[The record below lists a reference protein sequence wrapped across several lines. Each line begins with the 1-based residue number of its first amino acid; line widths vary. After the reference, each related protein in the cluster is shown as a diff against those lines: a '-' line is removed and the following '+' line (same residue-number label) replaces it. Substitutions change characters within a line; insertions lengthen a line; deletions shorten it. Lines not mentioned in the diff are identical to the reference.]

1 MLRIAAVFAIAT
13 LAAAFETPAPG
24 QTPAAICNAPIKL
37 KTGALDP
44 RFGVSQAELEG
55 AIQLADA
62 LWNTAVHR
70 PLFEYDPQA
79 GIAVNLVYDE
89 RQEAT
94 NRYVQTHRDIE
105 EITDRATA
113 ILDELKPLQTV
124 LKDEEKSYA
133 SQLAALDRVRVIQ
146 SLGGGQR
153 ALSERIAA
161 LEKKKQK
168 LERLNADINTRID
181 KYNALVES
189 SNAELKALGD
199 SGAAG
204 IELIAGNYAEEDGI
218 KRVDIFQFKDRTA
231 LLLVLAHE
239 LGHALGMNHN
249 RNPESIMAPLIATRE
264 LALSPDDVAGLEA
277 AIAGCGSSKRARVE

>member
-1 MLRIAAVFAIAT
+1 MLLTAASIT
-13 LAAAFETPAPG
+13 AAFDRPASDR
-24 QTPAAICNAPIKL
+24 TPAAICSAPIRL
-37 KTGALDP
+37 KIGALDP
-44 RFGVSQAELEG
+44 RFGLSQAELEG
-55 AIQLADA
+55 AIQLAGA
-62 LWNTAVHR
+62 LWSSPVHR
-70 PLFEYDPQA
+70 PLFEYDPKA

-89 RQEAT
+89 RQERT
-94 NRYVQTHRDIE
+94 SRYVQTHRDIE

-133 SQLAALDRVRVIQ
+133 SQLAALDRVREIQ
-146 SLGGGQR
+146 SLGGGQK
-153 ALSERIAA
+153 AISERMAA
-161 LEKKKQK
+161 LEKKKQE

-218 KRVDIFQFKDRTA
+218 KRVDIFQFKDRTG

-239 LGHALGMNHN
+239 LGHALGMDHN
-249 RNPESIMAPLIATRE
+249 RNPQSVMAPLIATRE
-264 LALSPDDVAGLEA
+264 LALSPDDVAGLQA
-277 AIAGCGSSKRARVE
+277 LIAHCGSSKGA